1 DVKELYDTDSDI
13 GGAQYKTATRD
24 PSGRFEV
31 EADGGYRIE
40 VRDLFNT
47 SQADPRLVYR
57 LSIRKEAPDF
67 RLVAVAQPP
76 PSRDKD
82 AKEALVWTPLLRRG
96 ETMPIKVMALRR
108 DNFNGDIDLKIENA
122 PAGVTANAAKI
133 ERDKGS
139 ALIMLTATENATAW
153 VGPLKIVGKAK
164 I

>member
-57 LSIRKEAPDF
+57 LSIRKAAPDF

-76 PSRDKD
+76 PSPNKD
-82 AKEALVWTPLLRRG
+82 AKEALLWTPLLRRG
-96 ETMPIKVMALRR
+96 ETMPIKVMAFRR
-108 DNFNGDIDLKIENA
+108 DNFNGDIELKIENL
-122 PAGVTANAAKI
+122 PPGVTCNEAKI
-133 ERDKGS
+133 EKDKS
-139 ALIMLTATENATAW
+139 TAMLMLTAAENAAGW
-153 VGPLKIVGKAK
+153 V
-164 I
+164 